1 MARKQDRRPLS
12 AQETALLEQFTA
24 SISGLGSDE
33 LRQLLPQIL
42 EAVPDS
48 FDQAVPSRRR
58 PRRDDVVTYQ
68 VRVDLAETKPPLWR
82 RLELSSGLFLNEVHD
97 IVQVAFG
104 WTDSHLHEF
113 AVGRDYYDPASEHYL
128 CPFQVEEGEIGVPE
142 EQVRIDEVLAKQG
155 DELHYLYDFGDGW
168 MHVIKLES
176 EKPQGES
183 SSRAVCIGGRRPG
196 PSEDCGGV
204 YGYEMICA
212 ALDPH
217 HPVHAEALSEY
228 ARMYGEDA
236 NPGAYGPT
244 PFDPE
249 AINRT
254 LSGPVARESDLAAPL
269 EGLVDALGPGKDRQL
284 FQRLIADAELDQ
296 AVDIDPDTA
305 ARMVA
310 PYSWLLER
318 VGAGGIKL
326 TGAGYLPPVHV
337 EAAVAELGL
346 AEEWIGKGNR
356 ELQTLPVLSLRET
369 AQTLGL
375 VRKHK
380 GALVLTPRGRAVR
393 ADPLALWWHLAEHM
407 PPATK
412 FAYETDAGLIC
423 LAALAA
429 ASTENL
435 KLNLANLL
443 SAIGWADQDGTPVTP
458 AMANDAAR
466 DCMSVLRRLGAV
478 VHQPRN
484 NRFDVP
490 TPEGTMFAR
499 AALRGNRP

>member
-1 MARKQDRRPLS
+1 M
-12 AQETALLEQFTA
+12 EQFTA
-24 SISGLGSDE
+24 SISGVGSDQ
-33 LRQLLPQIL
+33 LRQLLPQLL

-82 RLELSSGLFLNEVHD
+82 RLELSSDLTLNDVHD
-97 IVQVAFG
+97 IIQIAFG

-113 AVGRDYYDPASEHYL
+113 AVGRDYYHPASEHYL

-142 EQVRIDEVLAKQG
+142 EDVRLDEVLAKRG

-176 EKPQGES
+176 EKPRDES

-204 YGYEMICA
+204 YGYELICA

-217 HPVHAEALSEY
+217 HPDRAETVADY

-236 NPGAYGPT
+236 DPGTYGPT

-249 AINRT
+249 AINKM
-254 LSGPVARESDLAAPL
+254 LSGPVARESDPAGPL
-269 EGLVDALGPGKDRQL
+269 EDLIDAIGPGKHRQL
-284 FQRLIADAELDQ
+284 FQRLVADADLDQ
-296 AVDIDPDTA
+296 AVDIDADTA

-310 PYSWLLER
+310 PYSWLLDR
-318 VGAGGIKL
+318 VGADGIKL

-337 EAAVAELGL
+337 EAAVTELGL

-356 ELQTLPVLSLRET
+356 EVQTRPVLRLRET
-369 AQTLGL
+369 AQILGL

-380 GALVLTPRGRAVR
+380 GALVLTPRGRALR

-407 PPATK
+407 PPTTK
-412 FAYETDAGLIC
+412 YAYETHAGLIC
-423 LAALAA
+423 LVALAA
-429 ASTENL
+429 GSTENL
-435 KLNLANLL
+435 NLKLANLL
-443 SAIGWADQDGTPVTP
+443 AAIGWGDQDGTPVTP
-458 AMANDAAR
+458 GMANDAAW

-478 VHQPRN
+478 IREPRDH
-484 NRFDVP
+484 RFDVP
-490 TPEGTMFAR
+490 TPEGVMFAR
-499 AALRGNRP
+499 AALRASRP